1 MDKQEPTP
9 RHSAQPLRILGRR
22 VAVAITLTLIAGLS
36 TSCPSRRAAAP
47 GTAGTPA
54 TPPPAAGVPASG
66 ASARSYLVTVT
77 PLKLILDPL
86 VGDRASVT
94 VLLAPGASAH
104 TYEPRPSDAMRAESS
119 AALFWVGESFDGWAA
134 MLSAPQKVALLELL
148 PAAERLP
155 GVEHH
160 HHGEAEH
167 GEPAHADSGAP
178 GAENQGA
185 AGGQGAGGGK
195 TVSLEETDPHVFT
208 DPLTLRALLP
218 GLTAE
223 LSRLDPDGAEQYKLN
238 AAKFAVELDSL
249 GGEVAKELAGVKGRS
264 ALTYHQ
270 SFGYLFHRYGIVVAG
285 MIEEFPGK
293 EPSPRDLAHLVD
305 VAREQHVAALFTET
319 LMPRRPAEVIAEATH
334 LPLFELDPACGAST
348 RRYASYRDYVLYNV
362 GVIAKALGQPDHP

>member
-1 MDKQEPTP
+1 MGVWLRGAWPIVGQCAVSSPAVESQEPTR
-9 RHSAQPLRILGRR
+9 RHSAQPLRILGGK
-22 VAVAITLTLIAGLS
+22 VAVAITLTMVTGLS
-36 TSCPSRRAAAP
+36 TSCPSRKVAAP
-47 GTAGTPA
+47 E
-54 TPPPAAGVPASG
+54 ASG
-66 ASARSYLVTVT
+66 ARVYLVTVT

-104 TYEPRPSDAMRAESS
+104 TYEPRPSDAMRAESCT
-119 AALFWVGESFDGWAA
+119 AMFWVGENFDGWAA
-134 MLSAPQKVALLELL
+134 MLQAPQKVALLELL

-160 HHGEAEH
+160 HGEAEQ
-167 GEPAHADSGAP
+167 GEAAHAGASAG
-178 GAENQGA
+178 GAEEQGTE
-185 AGGQGAGGGK
+185 GGK
-195 TVSLEETDPHVFT
+195 TVSLHEADPHVFT
-208 DPLTLRALLP
+208 DPLTVRALLP

-223 LSRLDPDGAEQYKLN
+223 LARLDPDGAEQYKAN
-238 AAKFAVELDSL
+238 AAKFEQELDSL

-285 MIEEFPGK
+285 VIEEFPGK
-293 EPSPRDLAHLVD
+293 EPSPRGLAHLVD
-305 VAREQHVAALFTET
+305 AAREQHVAALFTET

-348 RRYASYRDYVLYNV
+348 RSYATYRDYVLYNA
-362 GVIAKALGQPDHP
+362 GVIAKALNQPDRP